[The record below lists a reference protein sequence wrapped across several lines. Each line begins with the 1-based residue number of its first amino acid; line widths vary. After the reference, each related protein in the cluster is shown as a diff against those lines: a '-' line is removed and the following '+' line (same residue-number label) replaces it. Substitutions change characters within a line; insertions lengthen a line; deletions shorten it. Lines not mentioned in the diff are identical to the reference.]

1 LIRGD
6 IFHRS
11 IHILTELCEKAEK
24 NGEAGV
30 CADITLFTTYR
41 IRVAPISIL
50 QRRSGMQETER
61 RQLPQTQKRNII
73 YIHPGYYYMYI

>member
-1 LIRGD
+1 MGD

-30 CADITLFTTYR
+30 CADILCSRPIASEWHPFPCCKEE
-41 IRVAPISIL
+41 VACKKPK
-50 QRRSGMQETER
+50 GGNCCKPKEET
-61 RQLPQTQKRNII
+61 
-73 YIHPGYYYMYI
+73 